1 MGSSNKSSAPS
12 FLKFIAVA
20 SLTLALLSF
29 VSPQVSMLGRG
40 LRTTLPALAVTFFA
54 ISFISPT
61 AFIRAFVR
69 FWPTFLIAFI
79 FVIQAAFRFA
89 YGDDTKALW
98 STFVVG
104 PLLSLAF
111 LLCIASLAELGEDVV
126 HRLRCW
132 LLFAWCASIAV
143 GLPILIMKPGVARLT
158 MGNPLAQ
165 QNAAIWAPY
174 GVGEYHVYTSLAICL
189 GPLLVVALQLN
200 NLWKWVGI
208 LLLCMSAA
216 AVLFSTFTMA
226 AAVLVFCFFASL
238 VIWANVGRGVLRI
251 LRILL
256 VLVPVVLLPL
266 LYSEAKNYPQTEFI
280 TSKLERLYKGISTA
294 GLAKGD
300 ETTRGKMFMKEMET
314 FSKEPFLGLTSGSL
328 IMKSHGHSSLTNS
341 LVLFGVLGAALWCAA
356 LYKVFRDSLRNTEE
370 SIIRRAIWIGWLAL
384 LGCGI
389 LNPIWHSASALSALF
404 ALTLPTRKNLI
415 V

>member
-1 MGSSNKSSAPS
+1 
-12 FLKFIAVA
+12 
-20 SLTLALLSF
+20 
-29 VSPQVSMLGRG
+29 MLGRG

-79 FVIQAAFRFA
+79 FIIQAAFRFA

-104 PLLSLAF
+104 PLLSLGF
-111 LLCIASLAELGEDVV
+111 LLCIASLTELGEDVV
-126 HRLRCW
+126 HRLRGW
-132 LLFAWCASIAV
+132 LLYLWCGSIAA
-143 GLPILIMKPGVARLT
+143 GLPFLIINPGVARLT

-165 QNAAIWAPY
+165 KNAAIWAPY

-189 GPLLVVALQLN
+189 GPLLVVALHLKN
-200 NLWKWVGI
+200 PWKWAGL
-208 LLLCMSAA
+208 LLLCLAAA

-226 AAVLVFCFFASL
+226 AAVLAFCFCAAL
-238 VIWANVGRGVLRI
+238 IVWANNRRGMLRI
-251 LRILL
+251 LGILL
-256 VLVPVVLLPL
+256 VLVPIALLPL
-266 LYSEAKNYPQTEFI
+266 LYSQAKNFKQTEFI
-280 TSKLERLYKGISTA
+280 TSKLERLFKGISTA
-294 GLAKGD
+294 GLEKGD
-300 ETTRGKMFMKEMET
+300 ETNRGKMFMKEMQT
-314 FSKEPFLGLTSGSL
+314 FAKEPFLGLTSGSL
-328 IMKSHGHSSLTNS
+328 AMKSYGHSSLTNS
-341 LVLFGVLGAALWCAA
+341 LVLFGVFGAALWCVA
-356 LYKVFRDSLRNTEE
+356 LYKVFRDCLRNTEE

-404 ALTLPTRKNLI
+404 ALTLPTRKKLI